1 MGMLILNS
9 WVWKSSDGKIDI
21 IEFKYITFLDKRVIV
36 YKYIFVFGKVMRS
49 VYYRVTEDHLGIVG
63 KRKCKSR
70 YVFGFLCYTLKHS

>member
-36 YKYIFVFGKVMRS
+36 YKYIFVFAKVMRP
-49 VYYRVTEDHLGIVG
+49 VYYRVTEDRLGIVG
-63 KRKCKSR
+63 ERQCKSR